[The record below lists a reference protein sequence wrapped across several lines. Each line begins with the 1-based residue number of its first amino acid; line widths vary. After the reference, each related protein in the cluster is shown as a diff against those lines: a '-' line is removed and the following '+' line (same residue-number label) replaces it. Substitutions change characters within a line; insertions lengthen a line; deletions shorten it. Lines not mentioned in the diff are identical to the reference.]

1 MAAANGFLFL
11 TPKEWEELPSRFV
24 MDAKEIERPLLS
36 SILASELLD
45 KENCVRYLDWLG
57 AHIGAPSRRVTA
69 SMLAKRYAYLVIAPV
84 LHAMTGYNKGL
95 GLSLDNCRLITPD
108 YSGILPER
116 TKFPE
121 LLLDGQEAM
130 MSIPPVGE
138 RLSWRYKTLKRLFSS
153 HISPLF
159 KALAEAGGVPQ
170 AILWENA
177 AVRIAPVYEDVLSIE
192 TAREDYNYIVSG
204 APAELFG
211 ERRNPLSAFLE
222 PASPKVAFLAERVR
236 KTCCLYYEM
245 APEYCRKCPKA
256 KPQS

>member
-1 MAAANGFLFL
+1 MAAANSPLFL
-11 TPKEWEELPSRFV
+11 TPKEWEGLPSRFA
-24 MDAKEIERPLLS
+24 MDAKEIEMPLLS

-57 AHIGAPSRRVTA
+57 AHIGAPSRRVAA

-116 TKFPE
+116 SKFPE
-121 LLLDGQEAM
+121 LLLDGQALM
-130 MSIPPVGE
+130 MSIPAAGE
-138 RLSWRYKTLKRLFSS
+138 RFPWRDDILKELFAG
-153 HISPLF
+153 HIAPLF
-159 KALAEAGGVPQ
+159 RVLAEAGGVPK

-177 AVRIAPVYEDVLSIE
+177 AVRIAPVFEDVLFIE

-204 APAELFG
+204 ASAELFG
-211 ERRNPLSAFLE
+211 ERRNPLLAFLE
-222 PASPKVAFLAERVR
+222 PASPKASFLAERVR